1 MNVNDGA
8 SQMARQNISE
18 RNSKQK
24 ARQQEIR
31 DAHRQARRPGR
42 DDVARMALY
51 SMITQAIAHSSK
63 ERLEMMQER
72 IVGLLVAQGFDAA
85 ASDAVFDDLVDKYRD
100 GHWPFRRKVHLMERP
115 DDLDLDL
122 DA

>member
-1 MNVNDGA
+1 
-8 SQMARQNISE
+8 MARQSIVE
-18 RNSKQK
+18 RNRKQK

-31 DAHRQARRPGR
+31 DGHRQARRPSR

-51 SMITQAIAHSSK
+51 SMITQAIADSTE

-72 IVGLLVAQGFDAA
+72 IVVLLVKQGFDEA

-100 GHWPFRRKVHLMERP
+100 GDWPFRRKVHLMDKP
-115 DDLDLDL
+115 DDLDLDT
-122 DA
+122 